1 MATKVTGKAEVYD
14 VYQVIDVVKMLSH
27 SQGFYGRLLE
37 EIMYIQEYE
46 PEKFETFKEVIED
59 QGFKD
64 PVDVV
69 LFFEQ

>member
-1 MATKVTGKAEVYD
+1 MMSTVKTEVYD
-14 VYQVIDVVKMLSH
+14 VEKVIEVVQMLSH

-37 EIMYIQEYE
+37 EINYIQEYE
-46 PEKFETFKEVIED
+46 PEKFETFKQVVEE
-59 QGFKD
+59 QEFTN

>member
-1 MATKVTGKAEVYD
+1 MSTVKTEVYD
-14 VYQVIDVVKMLSH
+14 VEKVIEVVQMLSR

-37 EIMYIQEYE
+37 EINYIQEYE
-46 PEKFETFKEVIED
+46 PEKFETFKEIIEE
-59 QGFKD
+59 QEFTN